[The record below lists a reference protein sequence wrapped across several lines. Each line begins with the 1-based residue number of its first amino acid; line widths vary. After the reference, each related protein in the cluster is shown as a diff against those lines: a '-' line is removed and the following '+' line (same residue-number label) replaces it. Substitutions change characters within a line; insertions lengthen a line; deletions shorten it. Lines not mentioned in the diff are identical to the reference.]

1 MTSLQLSSLEVR
13 SRTFHTQP
21 ETLKKPRANK
31 KTIARVPR
39 RCVQISILH
48 LVDWYLFYLFKHVSQ
63 YNDARPKNRS
73 PNRGKNWYPGRIT
86 VPANLVF
93 RLNIWGAR
101 DNGIPPRST
110 PVKVHKQQPRAHW
123 HGGRVIGLEPSRPIR
138 ASMFASG
145 EYSGMLY

>member
-1 MTSLQLSSLEVR
+1 M
-13 SRTFHTQP
+13 
-21 ETLKKPRANK
+21 
-31 KTIARVPR
+31 
-39 RCVQISILH
+39 
-48 LVDWYLFYLFKHVSQ
+48 SQ

-110 PVKVHKQQPRAHW
+110 PELLYVAVSIDIPYNYYICTLYLLYMYVAHKIYLTF
-123 HGGRVIGLEPSRPIR
+123 GN
-138 ASMFASG
+138 
-145 EYSGMLY
+145 